1 MTLILSAMWLSTMMA
16 SQVDQSSFWLLT
28 KTLVN
33 SEVAQ
38 LHLSLSDFL
47 RDMGRDINRVG
58 SKTHVCGFPEG

>member
-1 MTLILSAMWLSTMMA
+1 MIA